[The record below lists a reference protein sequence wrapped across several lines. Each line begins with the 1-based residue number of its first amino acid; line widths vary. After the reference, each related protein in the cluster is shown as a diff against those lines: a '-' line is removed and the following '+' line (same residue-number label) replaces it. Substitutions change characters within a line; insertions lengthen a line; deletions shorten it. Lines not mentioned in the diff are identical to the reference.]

1 MIQTRT
7 ARNGRDDRR
16 VYQVESLDALPT
28 CCVEGCDEDAAFR
41 LPRTAGIVSP
51 PLRCDDLCAGHY
63 AKLIERR
70 PHLRGRVLTTNEY
83 ERWRREN
90 P

>member
-16 VYQVESLDALPT
+16 VYQVESLDVLPT
-28 CCVEGCDEDAAFR
+28 CDAEDCGEDAAFR
-41 LPRTAGIVSP
+41 LPTQPGTIGR
-51 PLRCDDLCAGHY
+51 PLPFDVCAGHY